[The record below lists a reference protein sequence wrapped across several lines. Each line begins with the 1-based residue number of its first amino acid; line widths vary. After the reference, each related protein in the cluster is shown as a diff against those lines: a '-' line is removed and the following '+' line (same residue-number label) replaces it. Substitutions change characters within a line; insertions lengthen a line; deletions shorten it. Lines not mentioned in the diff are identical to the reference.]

1 MKIETTKKEIMNS
14 FPKVYYL
21 LQRTGYEISCFFNPD
36 YYTCGVYGWN
46 SDIYKVN
53 YSFAL
58 VYGYRPFGK
67 EYPREKQQDLLKK
80 LDKLESRYD
89 KGSIKFNTM
98 MKKGREIINEFFLA

>member
-1 MKIETTKKEIMNS
+1 MKIRTTRKEVLQS
-14 FPKVYYL
+14 FDKVYRISQEL
-21 LQRTGYEISCFFNPD
+21 GDEISRYINPD

-53 YSFAL
+53 YSIAL
-58 VYGYRPFGK
+58 VYGYRLFGK
-67 EYPREKQQDLLKK
+67 EYPREKQQELLKK

-89 KGSIKFNTM
+89 KKAIKYETM